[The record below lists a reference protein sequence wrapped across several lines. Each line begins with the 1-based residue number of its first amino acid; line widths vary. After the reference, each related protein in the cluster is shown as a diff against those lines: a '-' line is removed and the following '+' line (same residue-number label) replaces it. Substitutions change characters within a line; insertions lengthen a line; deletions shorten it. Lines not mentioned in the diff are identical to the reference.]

1 MSPLVTQAG
10 PVAHSPGWPPASP
23 APGPHARGRG
33 SSSGSGVWTASAPG
47 SPLCSHCDRLAS
59 SSTAGAVG
67 SAGPGGTVARSS
79 GTCVVF
85 AWSSAGLLQPP
96 RMRTSTPDRDVARR
110 RTEEDEEAITGSFSK
125 KTPPKKTAVSHRWNH
140 YTFKSV
146 LAHLPGTGRGR
157 SLYRGRNAAHL
168 AGGRPTGSPV
178 ADRGLGPGG
187 GRRGEDRALLRVVL
201 RNPRHRLRLRAGDR
215 PSAAARRA
223 GTMLRSVRRLPRGT
237 RDRRMRQ
244 CAIGAIAAFSHVCR
258 PCPERTSSVEGAGQE
273 TAQVVFARSA
283 PASTFARCAVRA
295 LHRSICSC
303 AGRRVRFPGAG
314 WSLRPSHDTANKGGV
329 AYPFGPAAE
338 D

>member
-146 LAHLPGTGRGR
+146 LASR
-157 SLYRGRNAAHL
+157 STTR
-168 AGGRPTGSPV
+168 S
-178 ADRGLGPGG
+178 
-187 GRRGEDRALLRVVL
+187 RRRHSATVKKASVRHSRAESTVL
-201 RNPRHRLRLRAGDR
+201 RTSDSSSSRRVAKVR
-215 PSAAARRA
+215 PRRA
-223 GTMLRSVRRLPRGT
+223 FGVW
-237 RDRRMRQ
+237 
-244 CAIGAIAAFSHVCR
+244 
-258 PCPERTSSVEGAGQE
+258 
-273 TAQVVFARSA
+273 
-283 PASTFARCAVRA
+283 AV
-295 LHRSICSC
+295 
-303 AGRRVRFPGAG
+303 
-314 WSLRPSHDTANKGGV
+314 
-329 AYPFGPAAE
+329 
-338 D
+338 

>member
-146 LAHLPGTGRGR
+146 LAIAQVQGIPPHHPRAFRLSDAARGRLAHRLAPLRTPEGREALILDWSRARGRVSSTEVADLTGLSKVSAGKLLTGLADAGHLEGSRSRRRGRGFFY
-157 SLYRGRNAAHL
+157 L
-168 AGGRPTGSPV
+168 PV
-178 ADRGLGPGG
+178 NPGG
-187 GRRGEDRALLRVVL
+187 
-201 RNPRHRLRLRAGDR
+201 
-215 PSAAARRA
+215 
-223 GTMLRSVRRLPRGT
+223 
-237 RDRRMRQ
+237 
-244 CAIGAIAAFSHVCR
+244 
-258 PCPERTSSVEGAGQE
+258 
-273 TAQVVFARSA
+273 
-283 PASTFARCAVRA
+283 
-295 LHRSICSC
+295 
-303 AGRRVRFPGAG
+303 
-314 WSLRPSHDTANKGGV
+314 
-329 AYPFGPAAE
+329 
-338 D
+338 

>member
-146 LAHLPGTGRGR
+146 LASKATSGFFANSSTALSCFFSR
-157 SLYRGRNAAHL
+157 S
-168 AGGRPTGSPV
+168 
-178 ADRGLGPGG
+178 
-187 GRRGEDRALLRVVL
+187 
-201 RNPRHRLRLRAGDR
+201 HRLWASDLATRPRWPFFRAGMGG
-215 PSAAARRA
+215 SS
-223 GTMLRSVRRLPRGT
+223 RSPWVR
-237 RDRRMRQ
+237 M
-244 CAIGAIAAFSHVCR
+244 
-258 PCPERTSSVEGAGQE
+258 
-273 TAQVVFARSA
+273 
-283 PASTFARCAVRA
+283 VR
-295 LHRSICSC
+295 
-303 AGRRVRFPGAG
+303 
-314 WSLRPSHDTANKGGV
+314 
-329 AYPFGPAAE
+329 
-338 D
+338 